1 MAGRYGGKPV
11 TVAIS
16 QNAQYRSIS
25 PDWLAIKLMG
35 HQDAADA
42 VAGILCGLDR
52 AEKQVFAARGMALI
66 IIEDRKL
73 WEDRSNSMGQWIKKL
88 APNSWSDCYA
98 AMRSMRELLPDV
110 PLDDLKDM
118 KRCNLETVK
127 KLSPK
132 VRRDKKVI
140 EDAKSLPSKEFIYQT
155 SLNHPDQHLDK
166 QSKLEEA
173 IEMCM
178 AIEECS
184 RKQAEEIIGELYI
197 SENAVTYEHL
207 ETV

>member
-1 MAGRYGGKPV
+1 MNCNIATYR
-11 TVAIS
+11 AI
-16 QNAQYRSIS
+16 A
-25 PDWLAIKLMG
+25 PDWFAIKLLSKD
-35 HQDAADA
+35 DAADA
-42 VAGILCGLDR
+42 LMNILTGLDK
-52 AEKQVFAARGMALI
+52 AEKQVFSARGMALI

-73 WEDRSNSMGQWIKKL
+73 WEGRASSMGQWIKTL

-110 PLDDLKDM
+110 PLDDLRDM

-140 EDAKSLPSKEFIYQT
+140 EDAKVLPSKEFIYQT

-178 AIEECS
+178 ALEGCG
-184 RKQAEEIIGELYI
+184 RKQAEEIVGESYI
-197 SENAVTYEHL
+197 SENAVAYEHL
-207 ETV
+207 ETA

>member
-1 MAGRYGGKPV
+1 M
-11 TVAIS
+11 TIAIS

-35 HQDAADA
+35 HSDAADA

-52 AEKQVFAARGMALI
+52 AEKQVFAARGMAHI
-66 IIEDRKL
+66 VIEDRKL

-155 SLNHPDQHLDK
+155 SLNHPDQHLELG
-166 QSKLEEA
+166 SKLDDA
-173 IEMCM
+173 IETCM
-178 AIEECS
+178 EREGLS
-184 RKQAEEIIGELYI
+184 RKAAEEFIAEFYLAALANGEFDLGT
-197 SENAVTYEHL
+197 A
-207 ETV
+207 